1 MIDVLPPCGKAVAY
15 YVVEDAHRVGKGIMD
30 FGNYESMR
38 HRMDEIKKR
47 LVAQRRVRK
56 AAGANDNAIKNQNHK
71 AQRRRYHK

>member
-15 YVVEDAHRVGKGIMD
+15 YVVEDKDGRKGIMD
-30 FGNYESMR
+30 FSNDESMR

-56 AAGANDNAIKNQNHK
+56 AAGSERQCNQESES
-71 AQRRRYHK
+71 